1 MKKNESIIDLM
12 CNHDD
17 DCGELLDG
25 EGKCPV
31 CGFHPDTQSVGFREV
46 DRTSEEFLLVERPK
60 LLARGQRFVMTLHRV
75 PVPVRVG

>member
-46 DRTSEEFLLVERPK
+46 DRTSEEFLL
-60 LLARGQRFVMTLHRV
+60 LAGRGQRFVMTLHRV
-75 PVPVRVG
+75 PVPIPVRVG